1 MEIQIDPHTLERA
14 EERGTN
20 EDEIKDVVNTGS
32 PIPARYGR
40 MGKAKVYDFK
50 RKRHGKHY
58 EQKRVEVIYT
68 IMENGREKMQILYN
82 AKTDLLY
89 IRLDDRKQ
97 PVINKRLS
105 EDIVLD
111 VGEGDR
117 IVGIEILDASKRL
130 NLERLLPVK
139 YEIPIETA

>member
-1 MEIQIDPHTLERA
+1 MSFT
-14 EERGTN
+14 
-20 EDEIKDVVNTGS
+20 
-32 PIPARYGR
+32 
-40 MGKAKVYDFK
+40 
-50 RKRHGKHY
+50 
-58 EQKRVEVIYT
+58 
-68 IMENGREKMQILYN
+68 ENGRRKMQILYN

-117 IVGIEILDASKRL
+117 IVGIEILDASRRL

-139 YEIPIETA
+139 YEISVKKA